1 MLSPYTPTLVEET
14 DAYFKYVIEETGS
27 EITVYPFC
35 VNHLDRKSSTEWQ
48 TFISPISE
56 TKSIYLNTLKSDS
69 SNWIYRMLC
78 YLGFH
83 TIVISALREDKK
95 WVKSIYQNFKK
106 GRNINLCDHDFHLK
120 KYLSKFI
127 TQPKSKSKNLS
138 DEGMVRQSEKTNF

>member
-1 MLSPYTPTLVEET
+1 
-14 DAYFKYVIEETGS
+14 
-27 EITVYPFC
+27 
-35 VNHLDRKSSTEWQ
+35 
-48 TFISPISE
+48 
-56 TKSIYLNTLKSDS
+56 
-69 SNWIYRMLC
+69 MLC

-83 TIVISALREDKK
+83 TIVISALHEDKK
-95 WVKSIYQNFKK
+95 WVESMYPNFKK